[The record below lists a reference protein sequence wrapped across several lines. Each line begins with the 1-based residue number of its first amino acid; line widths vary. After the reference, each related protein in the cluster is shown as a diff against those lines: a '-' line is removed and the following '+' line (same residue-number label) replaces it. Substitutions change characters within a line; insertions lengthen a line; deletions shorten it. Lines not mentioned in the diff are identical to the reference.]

1 MSYNP
6 FTLSGKVILVTG
18 ASSGIGKSISIELSK
33 MGAQLIISGRN
44 EARLIETMNS
54 LQGINHTFV
63 SADLTIENELKIL
76 IDQLPQLDGL
86 VLSAGIVK
94 TILFQYITLQD
105 IKEIMDVNFFSP
117 VILINML
124 VKLKKI
130 NKGASIIF
138 ISSISGNL
146 CTWAGNSIYS
156 ASKAAINGIA
166 KGLALDLAKK
176 SIRVNTIMPGMIES
190 DILDNNLIT
199 KEQIVEDVKNYPL
212 KRYGKTDEIAYAAI
226 YLLSDT
232 TRWVTGTNLLIDG
245 GYTLK

>member
-63 SADLTIENELKIL
+63 SADLTIESELKIL

-86 VLSAGIVK
+86 VHSAGIVK
-94 TILFQYITLQD
+94 TMLFQYITLQD
-105 IKEIMDVNFFSP
+105 IKEVMDVNFFSP
-117 VILINML
+117 IILINML

-146 CTWAGNSIYS
+146 CTWPGNSIYS

-190 DILDNNLIT
+190 DILDNNIIT
-199 KEQIVEDVKNYPL
+199 KKQILDDVKNYPL

-245 GYTLK
+245 GYTLT